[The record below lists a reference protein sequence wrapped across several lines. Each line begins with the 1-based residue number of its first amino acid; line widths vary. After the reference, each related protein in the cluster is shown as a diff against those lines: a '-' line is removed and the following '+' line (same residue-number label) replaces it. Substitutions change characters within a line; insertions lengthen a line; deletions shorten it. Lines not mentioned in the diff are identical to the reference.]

1 MKKLDRKSA
10 IPLYQQIS
18 SDILSRISS
27 GEWEIGMQLPSEF
40 QLCEEYGSSRVTLR
54 QALTKL
60 EYEGFIEKNRGKG
73 TFVKTKPGLTIQD
86 LFIPQVGVKRKS
98 DIESKNIKIMVSP
111 VTNPAVIDF
120 LRLPRDTNVAFLT
133 RDFVK
138 AGRIIGINYAWFP
151 LNKVPGI
158 TEIPLENNSV
168 TETLQKRYHIAFSYI
183 DNYIES
189 LSMDAETAHI
199 LNTSLYSPA
208 LKISSVYFDTDGSP
222 VEYSETIWNGRDT
235 QFHIALSN

>member
-1 MKKLDRKSA
+1 M
-10 IPLYQQIS
+10 
-18 SDILSRISS
+18 
-27 GEWEIGMQLPSEF
+27 
-40 QLCEEYGSSRVTLR
+40 
-54 QALTKL
+54 
-60 EYEGFIEKNRGKG
+60 
-73 TFVKTKPGLTIQD
+73 
-86 LFIPQVGVKRKS
+86 
-98 DIESKNIKIMVSP
+98 
-111 VTNPAVIDF
+111 
-120 LRLPRDTNVAFLT
+120 
-133 RDFVK
+133 K